1 MNLSYFYHLLRYR
14 ETPNK
19 KEDDILQKNFGIRMV
34 DLQDGYVADE
44 SINVIKSEFGND
56 AQLTTSNFHNKSDK
70 EKIQKDKQ
78 LQDMGLF
85 I

>member
-1 MNLSYFYHLLRYR
+1 MSYFYHLLRYR
-14 ETPNK
+14 ETPNE

-78 LQDMGLF
+78 LQDMGVF